1 MTVCAIMES
10 KRRTWRNLGRPIMKC
25 SSVNGRKVGKKRGK
39 RKEWDAANERQL
51 LINEG
56 LRMSRGAIER

>member
-1 MTVCAIMES
+1 
-10 KRRTWRNLGRPIMKC
+10 MKC